1 MDGWIEFAKGPLFR
15 LSFGIMTL
23 GLIRLL
29 ALSIINGFEAKGKAK
44 EKKLPMNY
52 VGKLTVGFILPIRA
66 FRVKPIYSIV
76 SILFHI
82 GLIFTP
88 LLLFDHAL
96 LFHNSIG
103 ISWITFAISHQTA
116 SILTIITIVSGI
128 VLFIMR
134 TANKS
139 SRAISRKQDYLW
151 PLLLI
156 IPFISGFV
164 CGNSSLNP
172 DAYKYFIL
180 IHILS
185 GELIFIL
192 MPFTKVAHCL
202 LMPISQ
208 WITARSWKFDPEG
221 PVKVKI
227 ALNKE
232 GEKL

>member
-15 LSFGIMTL
+15 LSFAIMVL

-29 ALSIINGFEAKGKAK
+29 GLSIINGFEAKGKAK

-52 VGKLTVGFILPIRA
+52 VGKLTIGFVLPIRA
-66 FRVKPIYSIV
+66 FRVKPFYSII

-88 LLLFDHAL
+88 ILLFDHAL
-96 LFHNSIG
+96 LFQNSIG
-103 ISWITFAISHQTA
+103 ISWISIAISHQTA
-116 SILTIITIVSGI
+116 TILTIITIISGI
-128 VLFIMR
+128 ILFVLR
-134 TANKS
+134 AGNKAA
-139 SRAISRKQDYLW
+139 RAISRKQDYLW
-151 PLLLI
+151 PLLLL
-156 IPFISGFV
+156 IPFITGLV
-164 CGNSSLNP
+164 CGNSALNP
-172 DAYKYFIL
+172 DTYKYFFL

-185 GELIFIL
+185 AELIFIL
-192 MPFTKVAHCL
+192 MPFTKIAHCL

-227 ALNKE
+227 ALDKE